1 MAIPKY
7 HEFMKP
13 ILELLRD
20 NQIHKRVDMYK
31 ILAMQFKL
39 TDAEMEEWLPSGKQ
53 LVYKNRIGWALTYL
67 KKAKVI
73 ESPARASFR
82 ITALGHNI
90 LAEDPQVVDQN
101 YLKQFEGFQA
111 FISNTNDDTL
121 LDDDL
126 SDIGSDESPQDLLD
140 RAYKTISN
148 TLTDD
153 LLNEVMNQSPDFFE
167 KLVVDLLVAMGYGGS
182 KIENS
187 QVLGKTGDEGI
198 DGIIKE
204 DKLGFDKIYIQ
215 AKRWDTDRT
224 VGRPEL
230 QKFVGALT
238 GQGASKGAF
247 ITTASFTKE
256 AIEYVSKQH
265 ACKIVLID
273 GKSLAA
279 LMVEH
284 NIGVSIENTYY
295 IKRIDTD
302 YFNDESI

>member
-1 MAIPKY
+1 
-7 HEFMKP
+7 MKP
-13 ILELLRD
+13 ILELLKD
-20 NQIHKRVDMYK
+20 NQTYKRVDMYEVF
-31 ILAMQFKL
+31 AEQFKL
-39 TDAEMEEWLPSGKQ
+39 SDEELEEWLPSGKQ

-73 ESPARASFR
+73 ESPARASFK
-82 ITALGHNI
+82 ITELGLSVLLENPDTINH
-90 LAEDPQVVDQN
+90 N
-101 YLKQFEGFQA
+101 YLKKFEGFQN
-111 FISNTNDDTL
+111 FINSTSE
-121 LDDDL
+121 DL
-126 SDIGSDESPQDLLD
+126 SPTEITVIDESESPQDLLE
-140 RAYKTISN
+140 RAYMTISN
-148 TLTDD
+148 TLADD
-153 LLNEVMNQSPDFFE
+153 IISEVMNQPPDFFE

-215 AKRWDTDRT
+215 AKRWDIERT

-238 GQGASKGAF
+238 GQGANKGAF
-247 ITTASFTKE
+247 ITTAKYTKE
-256 AIEYVSKQH
+256 ARAYVSKQH

-273 GKSLAA
+273 GKSLAS

-284 NIGVSIENTYY
+284 NLGVSVENVYY

-302 YFNDESI
+302 YFNGE

>member
-1 MAIPKY
+1 
-7 HEFMKP
+7 
-13 ILELLRD
+13 LELLRD